1 MYSSFQGS
9 TKEQILN
16 MIIMEQNVYT
26 KQSPKDR
33 LYYVQQNL
41 SLPA

>member
-9 TKEQILN
+9 AKEQILN
-16 MIIMEQNVYT
+16 VIIMEQNVYT
-26 KQSPKDR
+26 KQSAKDR